1 MALWAT
7 RRNELFRLCVNLA
20 DLGGLSCTLIF
31 MLRLGVEA
39 LRGLMSAVL
48 ILAAVVTTKGASLF
62 TSLDFRIFS

>member
-7 RRNELFRLCVNLA
+7 RRNDLFRLCVNLA
-20 DLGGLSCTLIF
+20 DLGGLSGALVF

-48 ILAAVVTTKGASLF
+48 ILAAVVTTQGTSLL
-62 TSLDFRIFS
+62 TGLDFRIFA

>member
-7 RRNELFRLCVNLA
+7 RRNELFRLCMNLA
-20 DLGGLSCTLIF
+20 DLGGLSCALIF

-62 TSLDFRIFS
+62 TGLDFRIFA